1 MKVLVADDEV
11 ISRRLLESS
20 LRRWGYQPQMA
31 GDGFEALKILEQPD
45 SPKLAILDWLM
56 PGLSG
61 LEVCREIRRKKP
73 DPYTYIMLLTA
84 KTGKQDIVSG
94 LDAGADD
101 YITKPFD
108 ADELQVR
115 MRTGKRILYLQDQLI
130 AAREALREQATH
142 DSLTGLWN
150 RAAILDTLGGEL
162 ARRKR
167 LGGAL
172 GVVLVDLDYFKRLN
186 DQHGHPVGD
195 AVLSAVANT
204 MCASTRP
211 YDSVGRLGGEE
222 FLIVLPGCDRM
233 NAISH
238 AERMRCAISRIAMPA
253 ANGHPISVTASLGV
267 AVVGDDCDATASDL
281 ISQADAA
288 MYQAKDKGRNRV
300 EFAELPQSMADIPT
314 AAASVC

>member
-1 MKVLVADDEV
+1 MKVLVAEDEL

-20 LRRWGYQPQMA
+20 LGRWGYEPILA
-31 GDGFEALKILEQPD
+31 GDGFEALNILEQAD

-61 LEVCREIRRKKP
+61 LEVCQEIRRKKP

-84 KTGKQDIVSG
+84 KTGKTDIISG

-108 ADELQVR
+108 AQELQVR
-115 MRTGKRILYLQDQLI
+115 LRTGKRILYLQDQLI
-130 AAREALREQATH
+130 AAREAMREQATH

-150 RAAILDTLGGEL
+150 RGAILDILASEL
-162 ARRKR
+162 SRRNR
-167 LGGAL
+167 LGGSL
-172 GVVLVDLDYFKRLN
+172 GLVLVDLDHFKQLN
-186 DQHGHPVGD
+186 DQHGHAAGD
-195 AVLSAVANT
+195 DVLTAAANT
-204 MCASTRP
+204 MRASTRP

-222 FLIVLPGCDRM
+222 FLIVLPGCDKM

-238 AERMRCAISRIAMPA
+238 AERMRAAISRVFVASA
-253 ANGHPISVTASLGV
+253 SGAPIEVTASLGV
-267 AVVGDDCDATASDL
+267 AVVGDDFDAPTAEL
-281 ISQADAA
+281 IAIADAA

-300 EFAELPQSMADIPT
+300 EFADLPQSLADIAG